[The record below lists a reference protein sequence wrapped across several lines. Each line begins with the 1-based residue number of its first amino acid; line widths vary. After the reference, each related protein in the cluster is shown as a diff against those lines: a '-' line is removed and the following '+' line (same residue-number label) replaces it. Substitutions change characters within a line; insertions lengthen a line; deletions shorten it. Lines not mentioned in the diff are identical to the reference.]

1 MHWDVKKIKSK
12 IMIKNKIKSRIEEIN
27 NNGRKVLSIFLTSGF
42 PTIENFVENTNRII
56 EAGADLI
63 ELGMPFSDPLADGGV
78 IQQSSQT
85 ALANGITQKQTFT
98 FAEEIKKGNN
108 IPLILMG
115 YANTLQRYGKK
126 QFEIDALNA
135 GVDGLII
142 PDVPLE
148 EFDEFFSEFSD
159 KLDKILLTT
168 PTSTTERIKQID
180 NLSSGF
186 VYCVSVAGTTGIRN
200 GFSDPVVN
208 KLQSTYKTIDKNKM
222 LIGFGISKPEN
233 IKQLFQY
240 TDGFIVGSAVIKSLL
255 NDGIENTVKL
265 VKSLSNACFGD

>member
-1 MHWDVKKIKSK
+1 MIKSK
-12 IMIKNKIKSRIEEIN
+12 IKKRIEDIN
-27 NNGRKVLSIFLTSGF
+27 NNGRKALSIFLTSGF
-42 PTIENFVENTNRII
+42 PTMENFVENTNRII

-78 IQQSSQT
+78 IQQSSQI

-98 FAEEIKKGNN
+98 FAEEIKKQND

-115 YANTLQRYGKK
+115 YANTLQKYGKK
-126 QFEIDALNA
+126 QFELDALNS

-148 EFDEFFSEFSD
+148 EFDEFFSEFSN

-168 PTSTTERIKQID
+168 PTSTTDRIKQID

-186 VYCVSVAGTTGIRN
+186 VYCVSVAGTTGIRD
-200 GFSDPVVN
+200 GFSDSVIEN
-208 KLQSTYKTIDKNKM
+208 LHSTYHTIEKNKM

-233 IKQLFQY
+233 IKQLSPY
-240 TDGFIVGSAVIKSLL
+240 ADGFIVGSAVIKSLQ
-255 NDGIENTVKL
+255 NDGIDEAVKL
-265 VKSLSNACFGD
+265 VRSLKETAG

>member
-1 MHWDVKKIKSK
+1 MSKIK
-12 IMIKNKIKSRIEEIN
+12 NRIEDIN
-27 NNGRKVLSIFLTSGF
+27 NAGKKVLSIFLTSGF
-42 PTIENFVENTNRII
+42 PSIDNFVDNANRII

-85 ALANGITQKQTFT
+85 ALQNGITQKQTFQ
-98 FAEEIKKGNN
+98 FAEEIKKQND

-115 YANTLQRYGKK
+115 YANTLQKYGKE
-126 QFEIDALNA
+126 QFEQDAINA

-148 EFDEFFSEFSD
+148 EFDDFFSSFSN

-168 PTSTTERIKQID
+168 PTSTTNRIRNID
-180 NLSSGF
+180 NSSSGF
-186 VYCVSVAGTTGIRN
+186 LYCVSVAGTTGIRDS
-200 GFSDPVVN
+200 FSDSVISN
-208 KLQSTYKTIDKNKM
+208 LKSTYNTIEKNKM

-233 IKQLFQY
+233 IKQLSPY
-240 TDGFIVGSAVIKSLL
+240 ADGFIVGSAVIKSLQ
-255 NDGIENTVKL
+255 NDGIASTVEL
-265 VKSLSNACFGD
+265 VKSLNKACDK